1 MLGKNKSEFEIEAE
15 EKGKTDREIFLVSA
29 SWCVSCKAM
38 KQWFLDMRILGI
50 ELRVLDI
57 EEIKDTPISSVPA
70 LVFVDQGIE
79 IQTLYGAMDKFSFIN
94 KVYSIWPDI
103 KKLEVL

>member
-1 MLGKNKSEFEIEAE
+1 MFDILSEAEAE

-29 SWCVSCKAM
+29 SWCASCKAM
-38 KQWFLDMRILGI
+38 KQWFLDMSIPGI
-50 ELRVLDI
+50 DLR
-57 EEIKDTPISSVPA
+57 IKDIGEIQNMPISSVPA

-79 IQTLYGAMDKFSFIN
+79 MQTIYGAMDKFSFIN